1 MKCSTDGRLS
11 WLKIWYVSLCISLDT
26 NEFQKSSLGR
36 EKKQLTRS
44 QVILTARTR
53 IAINNQLF
61 MTKLLQLPCRSL
73 SPEKGTN
80 LWATLHD
87 HLWLYV
93 IFISTCH
100 QDNSLILNGGSRNI
114 LQKALQEIPLK
125 KAKQREKILEKEEK
139 QYKTDSWKRRL
150 N

>member
-1 MKCSTDGRLS
+1 MLYRWEVILIKNLICVFVYFFGHK
-11 WLKIWYVSLCISLDT
+11 WIPEK
-26 NEFQKSSLGR
+26 FFGKG
-36 EKKQLTRS
+36 KKQLTRS

-53 IAINNQLF
+53 VAINNQLF

-80 LWATLHD
+80 LWATPHD